1 MKKELTYK
9 IENFITI
16 EVEDTADRL
25 ADYLEEVFEN
35 LGYDCEERS
44 IIDETEVLKEIAKY
58 WLKTL

>member
-35 LGYDCEERS
+35 LGYNYEERS